1 MLLLMGAANPLYQVG
16 SDAMLADLVPSEKRT
31 NAYAIIRM
39 VNNTGVAV
47 GPAIGGFLAS
57 RSYTYAFLC
66 AAVGMIT
73 YSLLLVFRARETYDW
88 TYLATSKTESEFL
101 GGYGQV
107 FHDRTYV
114 VFSLLIGLGLITP
127 SLLWTLFAIYTK
139 LNFALP
145 ESLYGWLPRT
155 NTLMC
160 VFVQYFVTQISR

>member
-1 MLLLMGAANPLYQVG
+1 
-16 SDAMLADLVPSEKRT
+16 
-31 NAYAIIRM
+31 M

-66 AAVGMIT
+66 AAARMIT
-73 YSLLLVFRARETYDW
+73 YSLLLVFRARETLNR

-127 SLLWTLFAIYTK
+127 SLL
-139 LNFALP
+139 
-145 ESLYGWLPRT
+145 
-155 NTLMC
+155 
-160 VFVQYFVTQISR
+160 